1 MGSNAVSSALRTILA
16 SGGDQSGPLLAK
28 FVDKGVK
35 DIQVITGPVPAA
47 EEKKA
52 PAGADKLQSLL
63 RAKEQ
68 EILKQIIAAHPGKY
82 QVPGTKWEFSAA
94 TAKKTEVRSAAIEQ
108 LRSSEEL
115 KAPEFNGRDV
125 NQELT
130 ALDARQKGYDVDV
143 PAVRYNEC
151 KDWNPDHWFELPI
164 RNANLFATLTLQGV
178 PELLPGRLFTTRMPR
193 KLTTEPGEAKDFEDK
208 CKANNLHTVLILTEP
223 KEYAEYAGT
232 NLEAFYTGIGLK
244 LINRPIVDFSVPNNK
259 EMVDNILDVTRLL
272 SEGKNVLVHC
282 AGGSGRTG
290 LVVTGVI
297 RQCGVAD
304 PIVWA
309 RQVKT
314 SYVETN
320 QQEEFVFALPVALD
334 EALAKK
340 NPQFAQAVACEML
353 VNHAIAGTDLSKLA
367 TLEMKQEQQACYKA
381 TFDLLDKD
389 KSGTI
394 DLHEVLATLKK
405 LGVEDFALEA
415 IKRKPSWKIDL
426 PTFFRLMVTAP
437 AVKRSDLF
445 DENSTRAH

>member
-1 MGSNAVSSALRTILA
+1 
-16 SGGDQSGPLLAK
+16 
-28 FVDKGVK
+28 
-35 DIQVITGPVPAA
+35 
-47 EEKKA
+47 
-52 PAGADKLQSLL
+52 
-63 RAKEQ
+63 
-68 EILKQIIAAHPGKY
+68 LKQIVAAHPGKY

-94 TAKKTEVRSAAIEQ
+94 TAKKSEVRSAAIEQ

-130 ALDARQKGYDVDV
+130 AMDAMQKAFDVDI

-164 RNANLFATLTLQGV
+164 RNSNLFTTLTLQGV
-178 PELLPGRLFTTRMPR
+178 ADLLPGRLYTTRMPR
-193 KLTTEPGEAKDFEDK
+193 KLTTEPAEAKDFEDK
-208 CKANNLHTVLILTEP
+208 AKALKLHTVLILTEP
-223 KEYAEYAGT
+223 KEYADYAGT
-232 NLEAFYTGIGLK
+232 NLEAFYTGIGLQF
-244 LINRPIVDFSVPNNK
+244 INRPIVDFSVPNNK

-272 SEGKNVLVHC
+272 SEGKNVLIHC

-290 LVVTGVI
+290 LVVAGVL
-297 RQCGVAD
+297 RQCGIAD

-309 RQVKT
+309 RQVKST
-314 SYVETN
+314 YVETN

-367 TLEMKQEQQACYKA
+367 TVEMKQELQDVYKA

-389 KSGTI
+389 KSGFI
-394 DLHEVLATLKK
+394 DMHEVLAPLKK

-415 IKRKPSWKIDL
+415 IKRKPAQKIDL
-426 PTFFRLMVTAP
+426 KTFFRLMVTP
-437 AVKRSDLF
+437 PKVVRSDLF
-445 DENSTRAH
+445 DENSSRKH